1 MIRSAIGVTTVL
13 LSLFSCIAAAN
24 AQTISLRGV
33 WAFRLDPSNRGE
45 NDAWQKQVLP
55 DRIRLPG
62 TTDEAGYG
70 EKPTGTEGGHLSRVH
85 AYIGPAWYQR
95 EIDVPSAWQDKEADL
110 LLERVLWQ
118 SKVWVDD
125 HLCDIQDSLGTPHR
139 HPLGRLSPGR
149 HRLTVRV
156 SNAMIHPLGDKG
168 QCYTED
174 TQTIWNGIVGRI
186 ELCAHDPLCI
196 KRQRVFPNHEGT
208 VRLEVTLHNAQDKA
222 VSGSLEATI
231 VEPAAGR
238 VVGKGQTRL
247 DIPHRA
253 GFDPAHVD
261 TRELLRE
268 ITVKLDEAPKL
279 WSEFGPHLYQVQLR
293 LRATAGGRQLAD
305 SAAATFGFRAVGR
318 IGQHLAINDRP
329 TFIRG
334 NLDCG
339 ESPRTGHPS
348 CDVEAWRRIFR
359 IYRQYGLNQVR
370 FHSWCPPEA
379 AFQAADELGIYIQA
393 EVVWIDGWMA
403 LNPNPHK
410 YHDTPGYP
418 VGVGKNDRTI
428 DQYVRTE
435 MRRVLDT
442 YGNHPSFV
450 FFVIGN
456 ELGSSDFDVMGQ
468 WIHEEKRRDPR
479 RFYAAST
486 ARTITPWDDFSDT
499 HLIPGVGTI
508 VNRLDVPHT
517 DWDYEAADRR
527 APVPV
532 IAHEM
537 GQMPVYPCWDEIAKY
552 TGVLR
557 ARSFEGFRQQACRNG
572 IETQSRELQQAS
584 GASNRIIYKNEM
596 EAQWRS
602 ASSSGVSW
610 LSMQD
615 YSGQGEALVG
625 WLDAFYDSKGFV
637 TPAQFG
643 RYSNTTVP
651 LARFKKYV
659 WTNGEQLQ
667 ATAQVAHWGPR
678 RLENVQAAWRLRSAH
693 GDVMAEGQFARANLP
708 VGSVTTLGEIKTDL
722 RSIREAVRLNLEIT
736 LGDTKFA
743 NDWDLWVFPE
753 WPAAPPPAN
762 VVICDRLDNAIKELS
777 RGRRVL
783 LLAHRLGDQA
793 NTRYAAW
800 KPLFWSAAWGQGQSG
815 TTLGAL
821 VQKRHPALAGFPT
834 DAHLDWQWY
843 DICAGAHGF
852 VLDDLPAD
860 YRPIV
865 QPVSDFHFNHKLGSI
880 FEFRTQQ
887 NGRLL
892 VCGYDLIDNLL
903 QRPAARQLRRS
914 LLGYA
919 AGPAFDPKQ
928 EIGPEG
934 LRKLLSR
941 D

>member
-1 MIRSAIGVTTVL
+1 
-13 LSLFSCIAAAN
+13 
-24 AQTISLRGV
+24 
-33 WAFRLDPSNRGE
+33 
-45 NDAWQKQVLP
+45 
-55 DRIRLPG
+55 
-62 TTDEAGYG
+62 
-70 EKPTGTEGGHLSRVH
+70 
-85 AYIGPAWYQR
+85 
-95 EIDVPSAWQDKEADL
+95 
-110 LLERVLWQ
+110 
-118 SKVWVDD
+118 
-125 HLCDIQDSLGTPHR
+125 
-139 HPLGRLSPGR
+139 
-149 HRLTVRV
+149 
-156 SNAMIHPLGDKG
+156 
-168 QCYTED
+168 
-174 TQTIWNGIVGRI
+174 
-186 ELCAHDPLCI
+186 
-196 KRQRVFPNHEGT
+196 
-208 VRLEVTLHNAQDKA
+208 
-222 VSGSLEATI
+222 
-231 VEPAAGR
+231 
-238 VVGKGQTRL
+238 
-247 DIPHRA
+247 
-253 GFDPAHVD
+253 
-261 TRELLRE
+261 
-268 ITVKLDEAPKL
+268 
-279 WSEFGPHLYQVQLR
+279 
-293 LRATAGGRQLAD
+293 
-305 SAAATFGFRAVGR
+305 
-318 IGQHLAINDRP
+318 
-329 TFIRG
+329 
-334 NLDCG
+334 
-339 ESPRTGHPS
+339 
-348 CDVEAWRRIFR
+348 
-359 IYRQYGLNQVR
+359 
-370 FHSWCPPEA
+370 
-379 AFQAADELGIYIQA
+379 
-393 EVVWIDGWMA
+393 
-403 LNPNPHK
+403 
-410 YHDTPGYP
+410 
-418 VGVGKNDRTI
+418 
-428 DQYVRTE
+428 
-435 MRRVLDT
+435 
-442 YGNHPSFV
+442 
-450 FFVIGN
+450 
-456 ELGSSDFDVMGQ
+456 
-468 WIHEEKRRDPR
+468 
-479 RFYAAST
+479 
-486 ARTITPWDDFSDT
+486 
-499 HLIPGVGTI
+499 
-508 VNRLDVPHT
+508 
-517 DWDYEAADRR
+517 
-527 APVPV
+527 
-532 IAHEM
+532 
-537 GQMPVYPCWDEIAKY
+537 MPVYPCWDEIAKY